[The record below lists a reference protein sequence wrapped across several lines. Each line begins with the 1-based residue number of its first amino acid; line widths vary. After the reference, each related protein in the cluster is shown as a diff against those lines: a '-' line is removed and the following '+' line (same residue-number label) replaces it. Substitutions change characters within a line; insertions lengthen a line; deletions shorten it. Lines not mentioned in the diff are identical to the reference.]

1 MDGECKQ
8 VISHIIHEGGLSIM
22 LIVHLKSNWSTIARK
37 PRRVGRLLVKE
48 LENVLAVRTC
58 HHCDAIA
65 YIDNSTYSR
74 QDIKIDVLLVK
85 SFTPSCQLD
94 FIHERIEA
102 ASQTEI
108 EIPLTRGLRLSAT
121 LTVAEKSDFFD
132 DYAQAGRIPIVSGK
146 SKICKVSGYAQ
157 KITAPFCPS
166 IQIALSESGELGHGR
181 KKKLFLSFFKNQTY
195 NANAT
200 ILVCTKDYMTVMRQT
215 SGSDVRQ
222 LLESGLGFIVYQIL
236 HPFV

>member
-48 LENVLAVRTC
+48 LENSLAVHTC
-58 HHCDAIA
+58 GHCDASA
-65 YIDNSTYSR
+65 YIDNSTYPR
-74 QDIKIDVLLVK
+74 PDIKIDVLLVK

-108 EIPLTRGLRLSAT
+108 EIPLTPELRLSAT
-121 LTVAEKSDFFD
+121 FTIAEKSDFLMTTH
-132 DYAQAGRIPIVSGK
+132 R
-146 SKICKVSGYAQ
+146 
-157 KITAPFCPS
+157 
-166 IQIALSESGELGHGR
+166 
-181 KKKLFLSFFKNQTY
+181 
-195 NANAT
+195 
-200 ILVCTKDYMTVMRQT
+200 LVEY
-215 SGSDVRQ
+215 
-222 LLESGLGFIVYQIL
+222 
-236 HPFV
+236 P